1 MIHMIPKV
9 LSMMNSKV
17 NWNCRNFSTHKQKR
31 MHCCIQYLIMVLL
44 FVLIFVGG
52 TNIEINVAVSF
63 VVWFQ
68 LKTYRKNLNMESA
81 VFNISKLFSSLK
93 ISCYVLHCE
102 IANNNIPHWHNIM
115 YKKLSLGAT
124 KHMCTVMVS
133 RLRIYDLLLTN
144 TILLNDSIHSKY
156 ISTQFLNNIKQT
168 Y

>member
-1 MIHMIPKV
+1 MIRYLKYYPRWTQKWIWIAENFVHLNKKSSALLHSISDYGFVICRWYKYCNQSHSIICCMISIEDLHKE
-9 LSMMNSKV
+9 SKYGV
-17 NWNCRNFSTHKQKR
+17 SCF
-31 MHCCIQYLIMVLL
+31 QYLQT
-44 FVLIFVGG
+44 F
-52 TNIEINVAVSF
+52 
-63 VVWFQ
+63 
-68 LKTYRKNLNMESA
+68 
-81 VFNISKLFSSLK
+81 FSSLK
-93 ISCYVLHCE
+93 ISCYVLHCG

>member
-1 MIHMIPKV
+1 
-9 LSMMNSKV
+9 
-17 NWNCRNFSTHKQKR
+17 

-44 FVLIFVGG
+44 FVGG
-52 TNIEINVAVSF
+52 TNIEIKIAVSF
-63 VVWFQ
+63 CCLISIEDLQ
-68 LKTYRKNLNMESA
+68 KESKYG
-81 VFNISKLFSSLK
+81 VSCFSIYPNFFSFLK
-93 ISCYVLHCE
+93 ISCYVLHCG